1 MSVQAILF
9 ATWTLSPKPLLQIW
23 QIPFQI
29 VFFFFNIFPVSQRS
43 KCDKYICLF
52 LRIDR
57 PILNL
62 SDFQSLALL
71 WKILNFQEYI
81 PRDQP
86 KLFFLFF
93 LFFFS
98 ESVALDYQNLFHKE
112 NETPGFCRVPP
123 PLGSCTDRPALSVY
137 NCACSS
143 LLY

>member
-86 KLFFLFF
+86 KLFFLFVV
-93 LFFFS
+93 FFFFRVSGTGLS
-98 ESVALDYQNLFHKE
+98 ESISQREWNSWILQSASPFGKLYWS
-112 NETPGFCRVPP
+112 
-123 PLGSCTDRPALSVY
+123 SCFICLQLRL
-137 NCACSS
+137 
-143 LLY
+143 